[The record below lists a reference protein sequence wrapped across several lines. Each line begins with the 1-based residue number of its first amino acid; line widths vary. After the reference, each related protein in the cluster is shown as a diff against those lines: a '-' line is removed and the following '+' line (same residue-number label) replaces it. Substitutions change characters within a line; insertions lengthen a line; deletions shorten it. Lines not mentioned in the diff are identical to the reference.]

1 MHESYLVYRKKRFL
15 WLSLLMTAL
24 VIAAYWIDDPQEPAN
39 GGTLLGYTLGAIGAL
54 LIIWL
59 AWYGIRK
66 RKYASTL
73 GSVQGWLSAHVYL
86 GTALLVVV
94 LLHTGFQFGFN
105 VHTLAF
111 ALMVLVILSGF
122 FGVYV
127 YQKYPARLSDNRG
140 GINRSELL
148 DQLADI
154 DNRSKRVAGTL
165 GDDFEE
171 VVISGIS
178 RTQLGA
184 TLAGR
189 LKGLDQSQVM
199 LRQGSEVKAVSNAG
213 QEAALDWLAEQQS
226 RCSDPAQAGTI
237 GELSAL
243 LRNKRKLVKQLNED
257 ARLQAMLEVWLYVHV
272 PLTAGL
278 LVALMIHILTV
289 FIYW

>member
-15 WLSLLMTAL
+15 WLSLLMTAF
-24 VIAAYWIDDPQEPAN
+24 VIAVYWIDDPQEPAN
-39 GGTLLGYTLGAIGAL
+39 GGTLLGYALGTIGAL
-54 LIIWL
+54 LIVWL

-140 GINRSELL
+140 GVNRSELL

-154 DNRSKRVAGTL
+154 DHRSKRVAGTL

-171 VVISGIS
+171 LVISGIS

-184 TLAGR
+184 TMTGR

-226 RCSDPAQAGTI
+226 RCSDPTKAGTI

>member
-1 MHESYLVYRKKRFL
+1 MHESFLVYRKKRFL
-15 WLSLLMTAL
+15 WLSLLMTAF
-24 VIAAYWIDDPQEPAN
+24 VIAVYWIDDPQEPAN
-39 GGTLLGYTLGAIGAL
+39 GGTLLGYTLGIIGAL
-54 LIIWL
+54 LIVCL
-59 AWYGIRK
+59 AWYGVRK
-66 RKYASTL
+66 RKYASTF

-140 GINRSELL
+140 GVNRSELL

-165 GDDFEE
+165 GDDFGE
-171 VVISGIS
+171 VVISSIS

-184 TLAGR
+184 TMAGR

-199 LRQGSEVKAVSNAG
+199 LRQGSELKAVSNAG

-257 ARLQAMLEVWLYVHV
+257 ARLQAILEVWLYAHV

>member
-1 MHESYLVYRKKRFL
+1 MHESYLVYRKKRYL
-15 WLSLLMTAL
+15 WLSLLMTAF
-24 VIAAYWIDDPQEPAN
+24 VIAVYWIDDPQEPAN
-39 GGTLLGYTLGAIGAL
+39 GGTLLGYVLGTIGAL
-54 LIIWL
+54 LIAWL

-66 RKYASTL
+66 RRYASTL

-86 GTALLVVV
+86 GTALFVVV

-111 ALMVLVILSGF
+111 TLMVLVILSGF
-122 FGVYV
+122 FGVFV
-127 YQKYPARLSDNRG
+127 YQKHPARLSNNRG
-140 GINRSELL
+140 GVNRSELL

-178 RTQLGA
+178 RTKLGA
-184 TLAGR
+184 TMIGR

-226 RCSDPAQAGTI
+226 RCSDPTKAGTI

>member
-1 MHESYLVYRKKRFL
+1 MHGSFLVYRKKRYL
-15 WLSLLMTAL
+15 WLSLLFAAL
-24 VIAAYWIDDPQEPAN
+24 VIALYWIDDPQEPAN
-39 GGTLLGYTLGAIGAL
+39 GGTILGYTLGTIGAA
-54 LIIWL
+54 LIVWL
-59 AWYGIRK
+59 AWFGIRK
-66 RKYASTL
+66 RRYASTL

-111 ALMVLVILSGF
+111 ALMVLVIFSGF

-140 GINRSELL
+140 GVNRSELL
-148 DQLADI
+148 DQLVDI
-154 DNRSKRVAGTL
+154 DSRSKRVATTL
-165 GDDFEE
+165 GDEFED

-184 TLAGR
+184 TMTGR
-189 LKGLDQSQVM
+189 LKALDESQVL
-199 LRQGSEVKAVSNAG
+199 LRQGGETKVVSNEG

-226 RCSDPAQAGTI
+226 RCSDPSKAGTI
-237 GELSAL
+237 AELSAL
-243 LRNKRKLVKQLNED
+243 LGNKRILVKQLNED

-278 LVALMIHILTV
+278 LVALVIHVITV

>member
-1 MHESYLVYRKKRFL
+1 MHESFLVYRKKRFL
-15 WLSLLMTAL
+15 WLALLMTAF
-24 VIAAYWIDDPQEPAN
+24 VIAVYWIDDPQEPAN
-39 GGTLLGYTLGAIGAL
+39 GGTLLGYTLGIIGAL
-54 LIIWL
+54 LIVCL
-59 AWYGIRK
+59 AWYGVRK
-66 RKYASTL
+66 RKYASTF

-140 GINRSELL
+140 GVNRSELL

-165 GDDFEE
+165 GDDFGE
-171 VVISGIS
+171 VVISSIS

-184 TLAGR
+184 TMAGR

-199 LRQGSEVKAVSNAG
+199 LRQGSELKAVSNAG

-257 ARLQAMLEVWLYVHV
+257 ARLQAILEVWLYAHV

>member
-1 MHESYLVYRKKRFL
+1 MHESFLVYRKKRFL

-24 VIAAYWIDDPQEPAN
+24 VILIYWIDDPQEPAN
-39 GGTLLGYTLGAIGAL
+39 GGTWLGYALGTLGAAL
-54 LIIWL
+54 IVWL

-66 RKYASTL
+66 RNYASTL
-73 GSVQGWLSAHVYL
+73 GSVQGWLSAHIYL
-86 GTALLVVV
+86 GTALLLVV

-122 FGVYV
+122 FGVFV

-140 GINRSELL
+140 GVNRSELL

-165 GDDFEE
+165 GDEYEE
-171 VVISGIS
+171 VVISGVS

-184 TLAGR
+184 TMTGR
-189 LKGLDQSQVM
+189 LKALDESQVM
-199 LRQGSEVKAVSNAG
+199 LRRGSEIEAVSNAG

-226 RCSDPAQAGTI
+226 RCSDPAQAGMI

-257 ARLQAMLEVWLYVHV
+257 ARLQALLEVWLYVHV

-278 LVALMIHILTV
+278 LVALLIHVITV
-289 FIYW
+289 FLYW